1 MDVSDAGP
9 LEQVEVLAKAVAAAA
24 PAARELV
31 DALRIVGNIDLIA
44 SMSRASS
51 ARNSSLTV
59 CSGVLVAGAGC
70 FAPFRNFR
78 QKRRYKQLASGT
90 KEAFTMR
97 P

>member
-1 MDVSDAGP
+1 MLDP
-9 LEQVEVLAKAVAAAA
+9 LSKSKYSRRPSRPRRQPPESSSTPCGLSA
-24 PAARELV
+24 
-31 DALRIVGNIDLIA
+31 NINSIA
-44 SMSRASS
+44 SVSKASS